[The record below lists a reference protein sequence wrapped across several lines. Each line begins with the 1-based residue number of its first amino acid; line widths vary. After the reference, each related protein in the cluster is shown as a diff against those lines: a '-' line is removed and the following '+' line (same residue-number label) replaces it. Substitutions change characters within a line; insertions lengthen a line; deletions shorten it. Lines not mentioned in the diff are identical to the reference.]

1 MRIAVY
7 PGSFDPVT
15 NGHIDIIKRASTM
28 VDKLII
34 GVLHNSAKTP
44 LFSAKERVNMLS
56 EVCQEL
62 PNVEIRA
69 FEGLLVD
76 FVVECNATIV
86 VRGLRAVT
94 DFEYE
99 LQWAQSNR
107 IVCPQMDTMFLVTNV
122 QYSYLS
128 SSVVREY
135 ASHRGDIS
143 AFVPP
148 CVAQRLKE
156 KYNEPADKT

>member
-1 MRIAVY
+1 MRVAVY

-15 NGHIDIIKRASTM
+15 NGHIDIIRRAAKM
-28 VDKLII
+28 VDKLIVGI
-34 GVLHNSAKTP
+34 LINSSKTP
-44 LFSAKERVNMLS
+44 LFSAQERVNMLE
-56 EVCQEL
+56 EVCRDI
-62 PNVEIRA
+62 PNVEVRY

-76 FVVECNATIV
+76 FVVECGATIV

-107 IVCPQMDTMFLVTNV
+107 IVCPQVDTMFLVTNV
-122 QYSYLS
+122 AYSYLS

-135 ASHRGDIS
+135 ASHKGDIS
-143 AFVPP
+143 EFVPEF
-148 CVAQRLKE
+148 VANLLVE
-156 KYNEPADKT
+156 KFK

>member
-15 NGHIDIIKRASTM
+15 NGHVDIINRAAKM
-28 VDKLII
+28 VDHLVI
-34 GVLHNSAKTP
+34 GVLHNSSKTP
-44 LFSAKERVNMLS
+44 LFSAEERVNMLS
-56 EVCQEL
+56 EVCQGI
-62 PNVEIRA
+62 PNVEIRH

-76 FVVECNATIV
+76 FVVECNATMV

-135 ASHRGDIS
+135 ASHKGDIS
-143 AFVPP
+143 PFVPP
-148 CVAQRLKE
+148 LVAQRLKE
-156 KYNEPADKT
+156 KYN

>member
-15 NGHIDIIKRASTM
+15 NGHIDIIKRAAAM
-28 VDKLII
+28 VDRLII

-44 LFSAKERVNMLS
+44 LFSAQERVNMLK
-56 EVCQEL
+56 EVCGEI
-62 PNVEIRA
+62 PNIEIRY

-107 IVCPQMDTMFLVTNV
+107 IVCPQWILFSCDQCPVFLFEFQCCPGVCLPKRRHFRLCSTLCGGEIKRKV
-122 QYSYLS
+122 QLC
-128 SSVVREY
+128 R
-135 ASHRGDIS
+135 
-143 AFVPP
+143 
-148 CVAQRLKE
+148 
-156 KYNEPADKT
+156 

>member
-15 NGHIDIIKRASTM
+15 NGHIDIIRRAAAM

-44 LFSAKERVNMLS
+44 LFSDEERVNMLS
-56 EVCQEL
+56 EVCQDL

-107 IVCPQMDTMFLVTNV
+107 IVCPQMDTVFLVTNV

-135 ASHRGDIS
+135 AAHKGDIS

-148 CVAQRLKE
+148 IVAQRLKE
-156 KYNEPADKT
+156 KYS

>member
-1 MRIAVY
+1 MKTAIY

-15 NGHIDIIKRASTM
+15 YGHIDIIHRAAKLA
-28 VDKLII
+28 DKLVI
-34 GVLHNSAKTP
+34 GVLRNSSKSP
-44 LFSAKERVNMLS
+44 LFTMDERVEMLKRA
-56 EVCQEL
+56 CQDL
-62 PNVEIRA
+62 DNVEIIQ

-76 FVVECNATIV
+76 FVKACDAQVI

-99 LQWAQSNR
+99 LQWAQSNH
-107 IVCPQMDTMFLVTNV
+107 IVYPDMDTVFLVTNV

-135 ASHRGDIS
+135 ASHGGDVT
-143 AFVPP
+143 AFVPEY
-148 CVAQRLKE
+148 VVELLKE
-156 KYNEPADKT
+156 KYSK